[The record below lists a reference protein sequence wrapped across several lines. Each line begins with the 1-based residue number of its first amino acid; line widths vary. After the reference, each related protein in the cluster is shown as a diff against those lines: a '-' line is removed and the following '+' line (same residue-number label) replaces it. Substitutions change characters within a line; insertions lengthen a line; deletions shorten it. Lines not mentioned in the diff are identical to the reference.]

1 LLSSPPPLPPTASAP
16 NALSRAGRLACLSR
30 LFQPVARRRAYI
42 NSLYAH
48 VERGS
53 TPNSGYLSVSVYGRL
68 DLQQRRFDNFKPKA
82 EESLDDF
89 CE

>member
-1 LLSSPPPLPPTASAP
+1 MLNAHSRFCACFCLLRRRAG
-16 NALSRAGRLACLSR
+16 AGRLACLGR
-30 LFQPVARRRAYI
+30 LFKSVTRRRAYI

-48 VERGS
+48 VERDS
-53 TPNSGYLSVSVYGRL
+53 TPNNGYLSVSVYGRL